1 MRTAPF
7 AVPELPVID
16 AQAGAFRYHEER
28 KFFHGEPR
36 HRPGKGVSHKH
47 VPAVR
52 GGVDMHQ
59 HRQRECR
66 HDDLT
71 VQPEAGSSSMS
82 WTHWAAPSAS
92 LR

>member
-47 VPAVR
+47 VPPALS
-52 GGVDMHQ
+52 GVDMHQ
-59 HRQRECR
+59 YRQ
-66 HDDLT
+66 
-71 VQPEAGSSSMS
+71 Q
-82 WTHWAAPSAS
+82 
-92 LR
+92 